1 MTQLQLEE
9 PYFHEALT
17 LFFVKIVSIERCLM
31 EEIQNGDSQSN
42 DHKEFDF
49 NVTGL
54 DFILN
59 ISLKE
64 GSWRL
69 RVFVLV
75 TFANPIQ
82 KKKKGGTSGFP
93 LLCLLSP

>member
-1 MTQLQLEE
+1 
-9 PYFHEALT
+9 
-17 LFFVKIVSIERCLM
+17 M

-82 KKKKGGTSGFP
+82 KKKKKGNIWFSPAVFTVAMTTVFECWKCVFP
-93 LLCLLSP
+93 VALF